1 MKLPG
6 FSMTLFITIFSARSV
21 RKKLFLFLA
30 LAVTLPLML
39 GSRTSLGESKP
50 QPKVPLQAKRV
61 ITLSPHLTEIVDAA
75 GGTSQL
81 VSVSAFSNYPES
93 VKKLPITS
101 DARSIDLE
109 KMKQLKPDLIIY
121 WRGGTPET
129 QIESIQKI
137 FAHSAQI
144 IFVEPKKL
152 SDIATDIEKLGQAL
166 GTSALAHKNAASFR
180 SEVAQLKKKYH
191 NAQKRKV
198 RVFYQVWAQPL
209 MTINHDHLISDI
221 IELCGGEQLFAKEK
235 LLVPTVSKEAVVKAN
250 PEIIFTAVD
259 AKQMKTDWTMWQ
271 SIPQLAA
278 TQKKAFIEIDADTIS
293 RPSQR
298 VLSGALKICS
308 EIDKI
313 R

>member
-1 MKLPG
+1 
-6 FSMTLFITIFSARSV
+6 MTLFITIFSARSV

-152 SDIATDIEKLGQAL
+152 NDIATDIEKLGQLL
-166 GTSALAHKNAASFR
+166 GTSALAQKNAASFR

-209 MTINHDHLISDI
+209 MTLNHDHLISDI

-235 LLVPTVSKEAVVKAN
+235 LLVPTFSKEAVVKAN

-278 TQKKAFIEIDADTIS
+278 TQKKALIEIDADTIS

>member
-1 MKLPG
+1 
-6 FSMTLFITIFSARSV
+6 MTLFITIFSASSV

-152 SDIATDIEKLGQAL
+152 NDIATDIEKLGQLL
-166 GTSALAHKNAASFR
+166 GTSALAQKNAANFR

-209 MTINHDHLISDI
+209 MTLNHDHLISDI

-235 LLVPTVSKEAVVKAN
+235 LLVATVSKEAVVKAN

>member
-1 MKLPG
+1 
-6 FSMTLFITIFSARSV
+6 MTLFITIFSASSV
-21 RKKLFLFLA
+21 RKKFFPFLA

-39 GSRTSLGESKP
+39 ASRTSLGESKP

-109 KMKQLKPDLIIY
+109 RMKQLKPDLIIY

-152 SDIATDIEKLGQAL
+152 NDIATDIEKLGQLL
-166 GTSALAHKNAASFR
+166 GTSALAQKNAASFR

-191 NAQKRKV
+191 NTQKRKV

-209 MTINHDHLISDI
+209 MTLNHDHLISDI

-259 AKQMKTDWTMWQ
+259 AKQMKTDWSMWQ